1 MSELEAVARAA
12 RVRDEDL
19 SGLESGPA
27 ARALFDEIVTAHR
40 TGVEPAVPTPAPRF
54 AAPRFGVR
62 RFALVAAAAV
72 VVGAAAVFGPGLL
85 GDRPGGAASYAN
97 DAIEIRREGRFLV
110 ARIKDPLADRERFT
124 EAFRAVGK
132 DVSITLVPVSPR
144 YVGQLL
150 SAGSSANRTTHV
162 ETEFEPT
169 TGEGRVDCAVEPQ
182 RCTLT
187 IRISV
192 DTTSTVE
199 YTFGRSA
206 RPGEAL
212 QDPDRDAGPVPTV
225 SGSGASAGGGN

>member
-1 MSELEAVARAA
+1 MNDLNAVTRAA

-19 SGLESGPA
+19 AGMESDPA
-27 ARALFDEIVTAHR
+27 ARALFDTIVTDTDH
-40 TGVEPAVPTPAPRF
+40 V
-54 AAPRFGVR
+54 AAR
-62 RFALVAAAAV
+62 RFTGRRIVLVAAAVV

-97 DAIEIRREGRFLV
+97 DAIDIRREGRFLV

-132 DVSITLVPVSPR
+132 KVTITLVPVSPR

-150 SAGSSANRTTHV
+150 SSGSSANRTTHV

-169 TGEGRVDCAVEPQ
+169 GGGRVDCAVEPL

-187 IRISV
+187 IRISI
-192 DTTSTVE
+192 DTTSTVQ
-199 YTFGRSA
+199 YTFGRAA

-212 QDPDRDAGPVPTV
+212 QDPSRDPGSGPTV
-225 SGSGASAGGGN
+225 SGPGASAGGGN

>member
-1 MSELEAVARAA
+1 MNDLNAVARAA

-19 SGLESGPA
+19 TGMESDPA
-27 ARALFDEIVTAHR
+27 ARALFDGIVTSTDHLTA
-40 TGVEPAVPTPAPRF
+40 
-54 AAPRFGVR
+54 R
-62 RFALVAAAAV
+62 RFPARRILLVAAAV
-72 VVGAAAVFGPGLL
+72 VVVAAAAVFGPGLL

-132 DVSITLVPVSPR
+132 KVSITLVPVSPR

-162 ETEFEPT
+162 ETEFEPA
-169 TGEGRVDCAVEPQ
+169 GEARVDCAVEPQ

-199 YTFGRSA
+199 YTFGRAA

-212 QDPDRDAGPVPTV
+212 QDPYTGPPV
-225 SGSGASAGGGN
+225 STPSVISGPGASVGGGN